1 MLLEA
6 TNNFSEDHKIRASS
20 FGSVYRATLDDGR
33 EVAIK
38 LAEISMSTPNVAKR
52 KQDIDN
58 DFLNELE
65 ALSCLDHTNLV
76 RLLGICNDSNDETHH
91 SISAVGTVGYLD
103 TEFFRSPRLT
113 TKSDAYSFGEL
124 LLELLSGYTTLHRD
138 ENGQPRSVN
147 FVVPYI
153 AHDKIH
159 KVLDPKVPP
168 PTPFERVAMEHVGSL
183 AVACVS
189 IRDQDRPSMSETVN
203 RLESALD
210 QCVYPDPEECSF
222 KD

>member
-1 MLLEA
+1 MYA
-6 TNNFSEDHKIRASS
+6 VPPIIHRNINSS
-20 FGSVYRATLDDGR
+20 SILLDD
-33 EVAIK
+33 
-38 LAEISMSTPNVAKR
+38 TWTAKVS
-52 KQDIDN
+52 
-58 DFLNELE
+58 DFGLFVK
-65 ALSCLDHTNLV
+65 APVD
-76 RLLGICNDSNDETHH
+76 DETPH

-210 QCVYPDPEECSF
+210 QFVYPDPEECSF